1 MVQLEP
7 SGTATL
13 PMRRVSAHSE
23 KSTKDLGSLPVGHS
37 TAMMRTRSVRVVRA
51 TLRLAGV
58 VAMVVVRS
66 RGMRCERSRRA
77 SWRCWSSS
85 PVVQTAAAARSRMV
99 WRRAR
104 MGVWRGWGCGDYEAA
119 AAVAATLAVL
129 LQLDARLAAWA
140 VDAGHGVPYA
150 TEPAR

>member
-51 TLRLAGV
+51 TLRLAGG
-58 VAMVVVRS
+58 VAVVVVRS
-66 RGMRCERSRRA
+66 RGVRGERGRRGA
-77 SWRCWSSS
+77 WVGWATPPGGPRW
-85 PVVQTAAAARSRMV
+85 
-99 WRRAR
+99 
-104 MGVWRGWGCGDYEAA
+104 GWGGGDHELA
-119 AAVAATLAVL
+119 AAVAAALVVL
-129 LQLDARLAAWA
+129 LQDDLGLAAGAPDAR
-140 VDAGHGVPYA
+140 HG
-150 TEPAR
+150 